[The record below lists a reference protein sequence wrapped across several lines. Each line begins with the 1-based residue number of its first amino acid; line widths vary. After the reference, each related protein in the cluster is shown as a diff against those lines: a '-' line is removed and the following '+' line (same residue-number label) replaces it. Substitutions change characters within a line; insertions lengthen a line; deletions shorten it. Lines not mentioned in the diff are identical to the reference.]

1 MPVFKGESFK
11 DRQSAVVE
19 ARKALLEKFK
29 SRPAADDPVVIA
41 KEAERRAIVEARDK
55 RTQEREALRK
65 QQAAEEAVRKAAEE
79 AARLASEAMAEGE
92 RVEKERVD
100 AELAIMTKQEE
111 AQRKIDEEV
120 AKKAERDAR
129 YAARKARKIE
139 RKGQLERM
147 W

>member
-1 MPVFKGESFK
+1 MPVFKGESFQ
-11 DRQSAVVE
+11 DRRSAVVD
-19 ARKALLEKFK
+19 AKKALLEKFK
-29 SRPAADDPVVIA
+29 ARPAADDPVVLA

-55 RTQEREALRK
+55 RLAEREVLRK
-65 QQAAEEAVRKAAEE
+65 QQAAEEAARKAAEE
-79 AARLASEAMAEGE
+79 AARAERERLGE
-92 RVEKERVD
+92 IDRVEQERVD
-100 AELAIMTKQEE
+100 AELAILPKEDE
-111 AQRKIDEEV
+111 AKRKIDEET